1 MELSKKL
8 IQDKLKQ
15 FLKQGDKLKL
25 TTTRSIISAITNEE
39 KQTGKTV
46 TDSNS
51 IISIIESL
59 IKQRKQAIALYQSS
73 NRMDLAEKE
82 QEEVEILKEFLP
94 EQLTEEEVIHLV
106 KETIGRINAEG
117 IKDMGKVMSELKP
130 QLQGR
135 ADMSDVSKQVK
146 QCLNAKNA

>member
-39 KQTGKTV
+39 KQTSNSV
-46 TDSNS
+46 VDSNK

-59 IKQRKQAIALYQSS
+59 IKQRKQAIELYQSS
-73 NRMDLAEKE
+73 NRKDLAEKE
-82 QEEVEILKEFLP
+82 QKEVDILKEFLP
-94 EQLTEEEVIHLV
+94 EQLSAEEVTHLV
-106 KETIGRINAEG
+106 KETINRINAAG

-146 QCLNAKNA
+146 QCLTA

>member
-82 QEEVEILKEFLP
+82 QQEAEILKEFLP
-94 EQLTEEEVIHLV
+94 EQLTEEEVTHLV
-106 KETIGRINAEG
+106 KETIGRINAGE
-117 IKDMGKVMSELKP
+117 S
-130 QLQGR
+130 R
-135 ADMSDVSKQVK
+135 TWAR
-146 QCLNAKNA
+146 

>member
-39 KQTGKTV
+39 KQTGNSV
-46 TDSNS
+46 IDSNK

-59 IKQRKQAIALYQSS
+59 IKQRKQAIELYQSS
-73 NRMDLAEKE
+73 NRKDLAEKE
-82 QEEVEILKEFLP
+82 QKEVDILKEFLP
-94 EQLTEEEVIHLV
+94 EQLSAEEVTQLV
-106 KETIGRINAEG
+106 KETINRINAAG

-146 QCLNAKNA
+146 QCLTA